1 MDNWEVER
9 VWGVL
14 TKNGGEI
21 ATKMWVEFKDP
32 KKLVISSGW
41 REIVKERE
49 NKFLYFLFVGES
61 IVC

>member
-21 ATKMWVEFKDP
+21 ATKMWVEFKDL
-32 KKLVISSGW
+32 KIYKV
-41 REIVKERE
+41 
-49 NKFLYFLFVGES
+49 
-61 IVC
+61 